1 MKTLWL
7 PHILLPI
14 TSSFS
19 PHITKLNPICSY
31 SRKVETILSSSQ
43 KENEHNS
50 NEEIDSMR
58 EKLESILHKPYD
70 KEYNDNDAQLSFKK
84 PKPRSLTSSSR
95 KRLIAESK
103 LIQSL
108 KESDSAVSV
117 LWSFWF
123 SECGMEDGKE
133 LVEAERQASLENF
146 DIAEEMFIQLI
157 KKHGDNFVEP
167 MNRYATMLYM
177 QGRLEESK
185 EMCENVLSV
194 KPWHF
199 GALSGIVLVCAGL
212 NDMVNAQIWSSRK
225 LPPLNSPEERNEW
238 VDRAMQEINSMLAEK
253 QSETIAGLNP
263 DSFDDAWL

>member
-1 MKTLWL
+1 MKTILVL
-7 PHILLPI
+7 HILIPI
-14 TSSFS
+14 TISFS
-19 PHITKLNPICSY
+19 PLTTKLNSFCSIN
-31 SRKVETILSSSQ
+31 RKAETRLGSSQ
-43 KENEHNS
+43 KENENNS

-58 EKLESILHKPYD
+58 EKLESLLHNQE
-70 KEYNDNDAQLSFKK
+70 KEYNDDDSQ
-84 PKPRSLTSSSR
+84 LTSKAPKSRNLNDSSR
-95 KRLIAESK
+95 KRLIAEMK
-103 LIQSL
+103 LLQSL

-146 DIAEEMFIQLI
+146 DIAEEMFQKLIQ
-157 KKHGDNFVEP
+157 KHGENFVEP

-225 LPPLNSPEERNEW
+225 LPPLNAPEERKEW
-238 VDRAMQEINSMLAEK
+238 VDRAVQEINSMLSEK